1 MGRQVIPDQNYPDA
15 LDETLQIFKESN
27 EALGVEAVRFGSGK
41 QACLLAIPAK
51 AERCRHRGFGPMIPA
66 RSQDRGLPARGPSAA
81 DGGSLR
87 KPGFILEE
95 DPGALANSVF
105 LFPASGLFSSTRPER
120 DSALWLVVL
129 VSAPSSSLRLISSRR
144 DRDDNGRR

>member
-1 MGRQVIPDQNYPDA
+1 MSRQVIPDQNYPGT
-15 LDETLQIFKESN
+15 LDEMLQIFEESH

-41 QACLLAIPAK
+41 QARLLAIPAK
-51 AERCRHRGFGPMIPA
+51 AERCRHRGFGPMVAA
-66 RSQDRGLPARGPSAA
+66 RSQDRSLPARCPSAA
-81 DGGSLR
+81 DGGLLC

-95 DPGALANSVF
+95 DPGTLANSVF
-105 LFPASGLFSSTRPER
+105 LFPASGPFSSTRPER

-129 VSAPSSSLRLISSRR
+129 VSAPSSSSRLISSRR

>member
-1 MGRQVIPDQNYPDA
+1 MSRQVIPDQNHPDA

-41 QACLLAIPAK
+41 QARLLAIPAE
-51 AERCRHRGFGPMIPA
+51 AERCRHRGFGPMMPA
-66 RSQDRGLPARGPSAA
+66 RSQDRSLPARGPRAA

-105 LFPASGLFSSTRPER
+105 LFPTSGLFSSTRPER

-129 VSAPSSSLRLISSRR
+129 VSAPSSSSRLISSRR

>member
-1 MGRQVIPDQNYPDA
+1 MSRPVIPDQNYPDA

-41 QACLLAIPAK
+41 QARLLAIPAK

-95 DPGALANSVF
+95 NPGALANSVF

-129 VSAPSSSLRLISSRR
+129 VSVPSSSWRLISSRR